1 MLTDMS
7 IAIPVD
13 FRILADFLIFA
24 PDFRVG
30 KGKITPWLTAEYIR
44 GRIIRRK
51 SGETFKKSQ
60 KLQKRYLTKKDKG
73 GIIDKLS
80 QRGRQRMYRIREP
93 KSSLKKVEKTFKK
106 GIDKGERKWYNR
118 RAVAKSGSGWSLKIE
133 QQETSTK
140 HCKVRNT
147 KSRQRVIYT
156 QQSKRS

>member
-73 GIIDKLS
+73 GIMDKLS

-93 KSSLKKVEKTFKK
+93 KSSLKKVEKLLKK
-106 GIDKGERKWYNR
+106 VLTKEKESGIIDELSQ
-118 RAVAKSGSGWSLKIE
+118 RAVADG
-133 QQETSTK
+133 
-140 HCKVRNT
+140 H
-147 KSRQRVIYT
+147 
-156 QQSKRS
+156 

>member
-51 SGETFKKSQ
+51 SASCRPHNRGCAVVRKW
-60 KLQKRYLTKKDKG
+60 
-73 GIIDKLS
+73 
-80 QRGRQRMYRIREP
+80 QRLYRIREP
-93 KSSLKKVEKTFKK
+93 KSSLKKVEKLLKK
-106 GIDKGERKWYNR
+106 VLTKEKESGIIDELSQ
-118 RAVAKSGSGWSLKIE
+118 RAVADG
-133 QQETSTK
+133 
-140 HCKVRNT
+140 H
-147 KSRQRVIYT
+147 
-156 QQSKRS
+156 